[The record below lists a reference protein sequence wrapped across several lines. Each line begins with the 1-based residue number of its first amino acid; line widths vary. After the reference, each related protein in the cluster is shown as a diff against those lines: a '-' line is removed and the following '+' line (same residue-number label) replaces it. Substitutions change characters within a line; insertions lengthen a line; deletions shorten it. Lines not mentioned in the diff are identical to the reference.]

1 MSGVSVTSK
10 VLIVNAGSSSL
21 KFKLFEMPKET
32 VLADGQVERINM
44 PGSIIKIKYG
54 DGKTFK
60 RVEDNV
66 DYERSAA
73 VMLNNLR
80 DLGVI
85 DHLHDIDAVGNRVVA
100 GSNVFDKVAKIDD
113 KALNWIDELS
123 EIAPIHNPVESEYIK
138 IIRRILPET
147 DQYAVFD
154 SAFFKDV
161 PEVNAIYGIPY
172 ELTKKFTIRRY
183 GEHGINHGYITQKA
197 QELLGYK
204 TAKLVT
210 LHLGSGASVAAERDG
225 KCVDTSMGFTPM
237 NGLTMG
243 TRSGDVDPALVP
255 FFMKRMGASAEE
267 VIEMFNDRSGL
278 LGISGVSS
286 DMRDLEN
293 SDDDRA
299 KLALDIFV
307 NRTVKYAASYITELG
322 GVDAIVFS
330 GGIGEHDKWVREQ
343 VCRKLE
349 IFGIKLDG
357 MLNEKQVPGDLS
369 TKDSA
374 ARILL
379 IPADEEL
386 AMVRDVAN
394 KINAN

>member
-1 MSGVSVTSK
+1 MSK
-10 VLIVNAGSSSL
+10 VLCVNAGSSSL

-32 VLADGQVERINM
+32 VLADGQVERINL

-54 DGKTFK
+54 DGETFK
-60 RVEDNV
+60 QVEDNV

-73 VMLNNLR
+73 IMLNNLK

-100 GSNVFDKVAKIDD
+100 GSTVFDKVAKIDD
-113 KALNWIDELS
+113 KALNWINELS
-123 EIAPIHNPVESEYIK
+123 EIAPIHNPVEAEYIQ

-147 DQYAVFD
+147 DQYAIFD

-183 GEHGINHGYITQKA
+183 GEHGINHGYITQRA

-210 LHLGSGASVAAERDG
+210 LHLGSGASVAAEKDG

-286 DMRDLEN
+286 DMRDLES

-343 VCRKLE
+343 VCKKLE
-349 IFGIKLDG
+349 IFGIKLDDT
-357 MLNEKQVPGDLS
+357 LNEKQAPGDLS
-369 TKDSA
+369 TKDST

-386 AMVRDVAN
+386 AMVRDVADEM
-394 KINAN
+394 NAD